1 MARLHN
7 SIKLHFK
14 LGLRYDEST
23 IDDINISI
31 ALAYFEEDFETLKTF
46 GGVSGLKFTPQK

>member
-7 SIKLHFK
+7 SIKLHSK

-23 IDDINISI
+23 IDDINISMH
-31 ALAYFEEDFETLKTF
+31 TLRRI
-46 GGVSGLKFTPQK
+46 LKSSKLLVESQDPHFFFIMKS